1 MENLGTDELT
11 QLVNFYR
18 QRAADLELQVLQ
30 LQMKLNK
37 ALTDAA
43 EHDHKTAPDKN
54 KK

>member
-1 MENLGTDELT
+1 MDNLTMDELK

-18 QRAADLELQVLQ
+18 QRSADLELQVLQ

-37 ALTDAA
+37 SSVEETVQAT
-43 EHDHKTAPDKN
+43 KTVADKT